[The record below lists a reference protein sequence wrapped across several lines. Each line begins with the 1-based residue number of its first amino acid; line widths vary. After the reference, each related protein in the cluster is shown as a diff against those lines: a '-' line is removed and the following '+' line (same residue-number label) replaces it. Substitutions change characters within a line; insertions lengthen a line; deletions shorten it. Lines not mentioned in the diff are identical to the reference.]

1 MTKLSLLFF
10 PLTMVYFMTKKPKTI
25 PEKPPSTKAKAEQP
39 AAPVASKTTAKM
51 TSTAQKTPKKTSDV
65 EANAKAEQTPTVKV
79 TKKLTETPT
88 AAIAPPTETEQPKT
102 TKTTA
107 KKSSPAKKAPK
118 KPETAVPEPLAATS
132 EISASERTGLTAG
145 SIWHY
150 LSENGATSV
159 TKLIKELPEEEKFI
173 QRGIGWLGQEGK
185 ITLSIVDRAEMIALK
200 E

>member
-1 MTKLSLLFF
+1 MTEALLLFF
-10 PLTMVYFMTKKPKTI
+10 ILTMVYFMTKKPKTT
-25 PEKPPSTKAKAEQP
+25 PEKPLSTKAKAEQP
-39 AAPVASKTTAKM
+39 AAPVASKTTPKK
-51 TSTAQKTPKKTSDV
+51 TSTAQKTPKKTPDV
-65 EANAKAEQTPTVKV
+65 EANAKPEQTPTVKA

-88 AAIAPPTETEQPKT
+88 AAITPTAETEQPKT

-107 KKSSPAKKAPK
+107 KKSSPTKKAPK
-118 KPETAVPEPLAATS
+118 KPETAVPEPVAATS

-159 TKLIKELPEEEKFI
+159 IKLIKELPEEEKFI

>member
-1 MTKLSLLFF
+1 MTEALLLLFI
-10 PLTMVYFMTKKPKTI
+10 LTMVYFMTKKPKTT
-25 PEKPPSTKAKAEQP
+25 PDPLSTIAKTEQP
-39 AAPVASKTTAKM
+39 ATPVASKSTAKK

-65 EANAKAEQTPTVKV
+65 EANAKAEQTATVKA

-88 AAIAPPTETEQPKT
+88 AAITPTAETEQPKT
-102 TKTTA
+102 TNTTA
-107 KKSSPAKKAPK
+107 KKSNPAKNAPK
-118 KPETAVPEPLAATS
+118 KSEIAVPEPVEATS

-145 SIWHY
+145 SIWHF

>member
-1 MTKLSLLFF
+1 MTEALLLFF
-10 PLTMVYFMTKKPKTI
+10 ILTMVYFMTKKPKTI

-65 EANAKAEQTPTVKV
+65 EANAKAEQTPTVKA

-88 AAIAPPTETEQPKT
+88 AATTPTAETEQPKT

-118 KPETAVPEPLAATS
+118 KPETAVPEPVAATS

>member
-1 MTKLSLLFF
+1 MTEALLLFF
-10 PLTMVYFMTKKPKTI
+10 ILTMVYFMTKKPKTT
-25 PEKPPSTKAKAEQP
+25 PEKPLSTKAKAEQP
-39 AAPVASKTTAKM
+39 AAPVASKTTAKK

-65 EANAKAEQTPTVKV
+65 EANAKAEQTPTVKA

-88 AAIAPPTETEQPKT
+88 AVITPTAETEQPNT

-118 KPETAVPEPLAATS
+118 KPETAVPEPVAATS

-159 TKLIKELPEEEKFI
+159 IKLIKELPEEEKFI

>member
-1 MTKLSLLFF
+1 MTEALLLFF
-10 PLTMVYFMTKKPKTI
+10 ILTMVYFMTKKPKTI

>member
-1 MTKLSLLFF
+1 MTEALLLFF
-10 PLTMVYFMTKKPKTI
+10 ILTMVYFMTKKPKTT
-25 PEKPPSTKAKAEQP
+25 PEKPLSTKAKAEQP
-39 AAPVASKTTAKM
+39 AASVASKTTAKK
-51 TSTAQKTPKKTSDV
+51 TSTAQKTPNQTSDV
-65 EANAKAEQTPTVKV
+65 EANAKAEHTPTVKA

-88 AAIAPPTETEQPKT
+88 AAITPTAETEQPKT

-118 KPETAVPEPLAATS
+118 KPETAVPEPVAATS

-159 TKLIKELPEEEKFI
+159 TKLIKELPEEEKVI

>member
-1 MTKLSLLFF
+1 MTEALLLFF
-10 PLTMVYFMTKKPKTI
+10 ILTMVYFMTKKPKTT
-25 PEKPPSTKAKAEQP
+25 PEKSLSTKAKAEQP
-39 AAPVASKTTAKM
+39 AAPVASKTTAKK
-51 TSTAQKTPKKTSDV
+51 TSTAQKIPKKTSDV
-65 EANAKAEQTPTVKV
+65 EANAKAEQTPTVKA

-88 AAIAPPTETEQPKT
+88 AVITPTAETEQPNT

-118 KPETAVPEPLAATS
+118 KPETAVPEPVAATS

-159 TKLIKELPEEEKFI
+159 IKLIKELPEEEKFI

>member
-1 MTKLSLLFF
+1 MTEALLLFF
-10 PLTMVYFMTKKPKTI
+10 ILTMVYFMTKEPKTT
-25 PEKPPSTKAKAEQP
+25 PEKPLSTKAKAEQP
-39 AAPVASKTTAKM
+39 AAPVASKTTAKK
-51 TSTAQKTPKKTSDV
+51 TSNAQKTPNQTSDV
-65 EANAKAEQTPTVKV
+65 EANAKAEQTPTVKA

-88 AAIAPPTETEQPKT
+88 AAITPTAETEQPKT

-118 KPETAVPEPLAATS
+118 KPETAVPEPVAATS

>member
-1 MTKLSLLFF
+1 MTEALLLFF
-10 PLTMVYFMTKKPKTI
+10 ILTMVYFMTKKPKTT
-25 PEKPPSTKAKAEQP
+25 PEKSLSTKAKAEQP
-39 AAPVASKTTAKM
+39 AAPVASKTTAKK
-51 TSTAQKTPKKTSDV
+51 TSTAQKIPKKTSDV
-65 EANAKAEQTPTVKV
+65 EANAKAEQTPTVKA

-88 AAIAPPTETEQPKT
+88 AVITPTAETEQPNT

-118 KPETAVPEPLAATS
+118 KPETAVPEPVAATS

-150 LSENGATSV
+150 LSENGATSI

>member
-1 MTKLSLLFF
+1 MTEALPLFLI
-10 PLTMVYFMTKKPKTI
+10 LTMVYFMTKKPKTT
-25 PEKPPSTKAKAEQP
+25 PENPLSTKAKTEQP
-39 AAPVASKTTAKM
+39 AAPVASKSTAKK

-65 EANAKAEQTPTVKV
+65 EANAKAEQTPTVKA

-88 AAIAPPTETEQPKT
+88 AATTPTAETEQPKT

-118 KPETAVPEPLAATS
+118 KPETAVPEPVAATS

-185 ITLSIVDRAEMIALK
+185 ITLSIVDRAEIIALK